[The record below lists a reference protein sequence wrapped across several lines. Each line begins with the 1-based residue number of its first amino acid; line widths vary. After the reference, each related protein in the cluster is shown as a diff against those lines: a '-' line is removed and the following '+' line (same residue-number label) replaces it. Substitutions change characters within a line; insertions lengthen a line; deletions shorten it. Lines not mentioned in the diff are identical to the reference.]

1 MTGEPTPDAIAAE
14 FLKSMQSDGNADPIT
29 DNGADADTTA
39 QTTGGDGEGD
49 DPYAIQP
56 TDLPDVAALKR
67 QLKGTMTKRTQ
78 QIAEERR
85 RMQEER
91 QQYQEAVRDAE
102 LLRALKQSPNPAEA
116 AKALLANGNGG
127 GANDIA
133 ATLKELEGEF
143 EPKTLQGMAKLFQ
156 VLYTQNVQRD
166 FLPHLND
173 LGQLKGDRVNNQWR
187 EVVSEFGDGANEFR
201 EAALKMQKETG
212 LSARQCALLAS
223 DGMLKVNQIKAKVL
237 DAKRRSTLSPSTP
250 DKQAQPD
257 KIALTREHR
266 NRRIMAA
273 AQAAGLDRLARP

>member
-1 MTGEPTPDAIAAE
+1 MTGEPTPDTIAAE
-14 FLKSMQSDGNADPIT
+14 FLKSMQSDGNADPST
-29 DNGADADTTA
+29 VNGADAEPTA
-39 QTTGGDGEGD
+39 QTADGDGDGA
-49 DPYAIQP
+49 DPFAESAI
-56 TDLPDVAALKR
+56 DRPDIAALKR
-67 QLKGTMTKRTQ
+67 QLRGTMTKRTQ
-78 QIAEERR
+78 EIAEEKRR
-85 RMQEER
+85 IQEER
-91 QQYQEAVRDAE
+91 QQYQEALRDAE
-102 LLRALKQSPNPAEA
+102 ILRALKQSPNPAEA

-133 ATLKELEGEF
+133 AVFKELEGEF

-187 EVVSEFGDGANEFR
+187 EVVGEFGEGANEFR

-223 DGMLKVNQIKAKVL
+223 DGMLKVNQIKAKVI

-250 DKQAQPD
+250 EKQTQPD
-257 KIALTREHR
+257 KIALTREYR
-266 NRRIMAA
+266 NKRIMAA
-273 AQAAGLDRLARP
+273 AQAAGVDRLARP